1 MEGGVIRVLIVAE
14 SALVR
19 RGLETVLADRERF
32 EVVGTES
39 LHEAALEHA
48 IEESGPDVVLLEWYR
63 EEEDLLPWLEA
74 NRDVPRPSIVVLAA
88 AANRESIAGFLRAGV
103 RAVLPLGASAEEIA
117 AAVQAVAAG
126 LVVFHPSELE
136 QALPAPVAALRSAN
150 SALIQP
156 LSSREREVLRLMAD
170 GLANKEIAARLGI
183 SGHTVKFHVSSIF
196 NKLNVSSRTEA
207 VTLGLRLGYVPL

>member
-14 SALVR
+14 SPLVR

-32 EVVGTES
+32 EVVDTETLS
-39 LHEAALEHA
+39 QGPLEHA
-48 IEESGPDVVLLEWYR
+48 IEESEADVVLVEWHR
-63 EEEDLLPWLEA
+63 EEEDLLQWLEA
-74 NRDVPRPSIVVLAA
+74 NEHVPRPSIVLLAA
-88 AANRESIAGFLRAGV
+88 AANRQSIAEFLRAGV
-103 RAVLPLGASAEEIA
+103 RAVLPLGASAEEVT
-117 AAVQAVAAG
+117 AAVQAAAAG
-126 LVVFHPSELE
+126 LVVLHPNELE
-136 QALPAPVAALRSAN
+136 QALPAPVGAVRSAN

-156 LSSREREVLRLMAD
+156 LSSREREILRLMAD